1 MPEKIHPLSPPSPV
15 LMTRQHLPRTGSS
28 STTTGGVGGCNVG
41 SGAGGFGIAGHH
53 NINRLPHGQ
62 IVANIENNPLHY
74 ERDWTLDDS
83 SQSSFKPCPQGSGS
97 MTPFHDSV
105 HNMYENPAP
114 PVRSSSHSTNGSGSD
129 LNQMPNIATASAM
142 SSAAT
147 IAKTNDLNLFKV
159 NTHMMN
165 FPNSAVFLEN
175 SDILNDADYPKLYH
189 RHSTIFMSPEIND
202 NLDKFLVKDTRRYS
216 DTKLMHQQRIG
227 TSSSAGRPVECVVPI
242 FNVTNVLGVAIQS
255 TTASNADEPAANV
268 TDIIFEQ
275 SGSANSTFDPL
286 ELNIAEMLE
295 LDVHQQH
302 LAHKKAR
309 LSLNNV
315 TSDIDATAV
324 VATGAP
330 GNRNL
335 FKSLPN
341 LSASSE
347 NLLQPK

>member
-1 MPEKIHPLSPPSPV
+1 
-15 LMTRQHLPRTGSS
+15 
-28 STTTGGVGGCNVG
+28 
-41 SGAGGFGIAGHH
+41 
-53 NINRLPHGQ
+53 
-62 IVANIENNPLHY
+62 
-74 ERDWTLDDS
+74 
-83 SQSSFKPCPQGSGS
+83 
-97 MTPFHDSV
+97 
-105 HNMYENPAP
+105 
-114 PVRSSSHSTNGSGSD
+114 
-129 LNQMPNIATASAM
+129 
-142 SSAAT
+142 
-147 IAKTNDLNLFKV
+147 
-159 NTHMMN
+159 MN

-175 SDILNDADYPKLYH
+175 DDILNDADYPKLYH

-227 TSSSAGRPVECVVPI
+227 TSSAGRPVECVVPI
-242 FNVTNVLGVAIQS
+242 FNVTNVLGVAIPS
-255 TTASNADEPAANV
+255 TTVSNADEPAANV

-275 SGSANSTFDPL
+275 SGAANSTFDPL

-295 LDVHQQH
+295 LDVHQH

-330 GNRNL
+330 VNRNL

-347 NLLQPK
+347 NLLQQK